1 METLFIY
8 LLKSSGLVALF
19 FLAYYFLLRKDTFF
33 TSNRWFLLV
42 GLITSAILPLLVFT
56 KTIWVE
62 PSPVTIDW
70 SQIPVGIPVE
80 KTSFEMD
87 WFLTGGIIYALG
99 IIAFMIRFG
108 LDYYS
113 LTKVLKGKIV
123 RQQAHFKFIDVEEK
137 LAPFSFFNTIVY
149 NSALYS
155 PSELQNIMEHE
166 KVHSEQNHTVD
177 VLITRIF
184 SILFWF
190 NSVIWLYQ
198 KVIIQ
203 NLEFIADSEAILK
216 ISDKKA
222 YQITLLKITAHENC
236 VALSNHFYQS
246 LIKKRIVMLN
256 KNQSNKS
263 NSWKYLSILPAL
275 VVFVLFFQIK
285 VVAQEKVEMQKS
297 TNINATSDKETSRD
311 LNPKESDTIKK
322 AETITVDE
330 VKKGVTDKN
339 TEIYVNGKKVSKSE
353 MEDLDT
359 SIIKTIDVNKNGE
372 KSMIKIFT
380 KIPANDEDLVM
391 SNSSEDKLNLE
402 RIDPSTIT
410 GSKKSTKTKII
421 KVVSKQSDG
430 INTETAIY
438 IDGIKVDQ
446 KELDILDSS
455 IIERMDVTKNGEE
468 STIKIISKN
477 SKGIPDGVTIFVDGK
492 KMSKKELEKMD
503 TNLIESMN
511 VLKGKSSHEKYG
523 KDNEN
528 GVVEIITKKK

>member
-1 METLFIY
+1 
-8 LLKSSGLVALF
+8 
-19 FLAYYFLLRKDTFF
+19 
-33 TSNRWFLLV
+33 
-42 GLITSAILPLLVFT
+42 
-56 KTIWVE
+56 
-62 PSPVTIDW
+62 
-70 SQIPVGIPVE
+70 
-80 KTSFEMD
+80 
-87 WFLTGGIIYALG
+87 
-99 IIAFMIRFG
+99 
-108 LDYYS
+108 
-113 LTKVLKGKIV
+113 
-123 RQQAHFKFIDVEEK
+123 
-137 LAPFSFFNTIVY
+137 
-149 NSALYS
+149 
-155 PSELQNIMEHE
+155 
-166 KVHSEQNHTVD
+166 
-177 VLITRIF
+177 
-184 SILFWF
+184 
-190 NSVIWLYQ
+190 
-198 KVIIQ
+198 
-203 NLEFIADSEAILK
+203 
-216 ISDKKA
+216 
-222 YQITLLKITAHENC
+222 
-236 VALSNHFYQS
+236 
-246 LIKKRIVMLN
+246 
-256 KNQSNKS
+256 
-263 NSWKYLSILPAL
+263 
-275 VVFVLFFQIK
+275 
-285 VVAQEKVEMQKS
+285 
-297 TNINATSDKETSRD
+297 
-311 LNPKESDTIKK
+311 
-322 AETITVDE
+322 
-330 VKKGVTDKN
+330 
-339 TEIYVNGKKVSKSE
+339 